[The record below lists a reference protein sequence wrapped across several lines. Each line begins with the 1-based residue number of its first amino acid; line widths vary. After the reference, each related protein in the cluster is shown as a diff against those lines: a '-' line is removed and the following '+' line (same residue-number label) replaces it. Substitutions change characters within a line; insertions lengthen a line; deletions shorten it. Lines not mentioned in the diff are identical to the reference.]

1 MYPAKFDYLAPESL
15 DEALS
20 TLSERGDEVKILAG
34 GQSLIP
40 MMKLR
45 FAAPETL
52 MDINRIPDLGWIS
65 HNRGS
70 DEAHIGPA
78 EHHWPSSNGSGKPT
92 LRIGAL
98 ARHNDVVRSEA
109 AKANHTV
116 SSAAPW
122 IADPIVRNLGTMVGS
137 LAHHD
142 PEGDW
147 ASVMLACGAT
157 VALASTAG
165 TRTVDIDDFLVDM
178 FATSC
183 QPNEMVIAV
192 EVKAHSDRGG
202 GNYQKLERKV
212 GDYATVGVATCLEL
226 GDDGNIAAAGL
237 ALTSVYAHNL
247 KVPDAEAVLVG
258 QAPTDELFAEA
269 GRIAAAACDPASDS
283 RGSADYKRHVVSVF
297 TERGLAESLK
307 IAQGGQT

>member
-20 TLSERGDEVKILAG
+20 ILAERGDEVKILAG

-45 FAAPETL
+45 FARPSTL
-52 MDINRIPDLGWIS
+52 LDINRIPGLDG
-65 HNRGS
+65 
-70 DEAHIGPA
+70 IGR
-78 EHHWPSSNGSGKPT
+78 SNGHLT
-92 LRIGAL
+92 IDAL
-98 ARHNDVVRSEA
+98 VRHNDVVRSDT

-116 SSAAPW
+116 ASTAPW
-122 IADPIVRNLGTMVGS
+122 VADPIVRNLGTPVGS
-137 LAHHD
+137 VAHHD

-147 ASVMLACGAT
+147 ASVMLACDADVVVRSQDGERVVPA
-157 VALASTAG
+157 AE
-165 TRTVDIDDFLVDM
+165 FFVDM

-183 QPNEMVIAV
+183 QPNEMVTQLRIP
-192 EVKAHSDRGG
+192 AHSSRGG

-226 GDDGNIAAAGL
+226 GEDGTVASAGI

-247 KVPDAEAVLVG
+247 KVTEAEAALRG
-258 QAPTDELFAEA
+258 NAPNDELFAEA
-269 GRIAAAACDPASDS
+269 GRIAAEACDPASDT
-283 RGSADYKRHVVSVF
+283 RGSAEYKRHVVDLF
-297 TERGLAESLK
+297 TQRGLARSLE